1 MISGVH
7 HIAMKC
13 GTEEEIERVRNFY
26 IDTLGMKVRREW
38 PDGIMLDAGNC
49 LLEVFTNGDGVKEL
63 GALRHIA
70 FATDD
75 VDAIIQQ
82 VKMAGYEVFVEP
94 TDKEMQSSPVYPF
107 RMAFCYGPLGEE
119 VEFFCEK

>member
-7 HIAMKC
+7 HIALKC
-13 GTEEEIERVRNFY
+13 GKEEEIERVRNFY

-38 PDGIMLDAGNC
+38 PDGIMIDTGNC
-49 LLEVFTNGDGVKEL
+49 LLEVFTNGNGVKEI

-75 VDAIIQQ
+75 VDGIIQR
-82 VKMAGYEVFVEP
+82 VKDAGYEVFIEP
-94 TDKEMQSSPVYPF
+94 TDKEMKSNPVYPF

>member
-7 HIAMKC
+7 HIALKC

-26 IDTLGMKVRREW
+26 IDTLGMMICREW
-38 PDGIMLDAGNC
+38 PDGIMIDTGNC
-49 LLEVFTNGDGVKEL
+49 LLEVFTNGNGVKEI

-75 VDAIIQQ
+75 VDGIIQR
-82 VKMAGYEVFVEP
+82 VKDAGYEDFIEP
-94 TDKEMQSSPVYPF
+94 TDKEMKSNPVYPF

>member
-13 GTEEEIERVRNFY
+13 GKEEIERVRNFY
-26 IDTLGMKVRREW
+26 IDTLEMKVRREW

-49 LLEVFTNGDGVKEL
+49 LLEVFTNGNGVKEI

-75 VDAIIQQ
+75 VDGIIQR
-82 VKMAGYEVFVEP
+82 VKDAGYEVFIEP
-94 TDKEMQSSPVYPF
+94 MDKEMKSNPVYPF